1 MPMFIVNTNVAK
13 SDVPAGLLTE
23 ATEELARAMEKP
35 AQYIAVHINPDQM
48 MMFGGKGDPCALCSL
63 HSIGKIGSAYNKQY
77 SKLLCGLLSKH
88 LGISPDRGQ
97 VIALSQKTSI
107 THHFSI
113 YDIFLKSAV
122 FEIMTIFENN
132 LRDHQMEL
140 AHKEEEIVQL
150 KIKLQE
156 AEVKQRDAKCGGERG
171 AEVDSTQ
178 VNETQRAPEDV
189 ECLNAPGQTSDVPE
203 IDFEV
208 PDDWCAP
215 LSCETTKK
223 QEEGTCPSVR
233 LRPLYIPLWPVPVF
247 KEEHLMAAR
256 RCHSRGVN
264 SCSRIIVPQLPV
276 EAEHRG
282 KQRCQSLFRVKTSL
296 NRSRMEAVRS
306 AFHAQLAT
314 VMDSLLAA
322 AVCEIAKIF
331 EGSLC
336 EQQAELAQKT
346 EEISLLRSKL
356 EKAERRREEAE
367 GEGWSGRGRGDVT
380 RRQRGQLE
388 AADPHRISV
397 GKDVSAHSDPAEELG
412 QSLGGLKEE
421 VTGQDGASVKHERA
435 GSRPTLG
442 SVAVQTSEGSLAA
455 VDQRQIDNL
464 SATQAKAKCVE
475 MKVHQFSFFPLIS
488 LKCRIFLLPLIS
500 LHWDQGSRSADHRRL
515 QDQASSPFL
524 SISQS
529 GRCSPR
535 PDPSL
540 AQPGEWLPGLDTT
553 RGGVSSLENLRADG
567 TSCSGPASSS
577 AGTDAPCFRPG
588 FGSDETSNE
597 DDDSSFP
604 FLDQEPENQN
614 SIQNSVQGQAAGQR
628 GARQVQPQAP
638 SGESPWRPR
647 DERSGRGPINHTRRV
662 TTLGNRDPLRPQ
674 SNSQSLTLRHTNTLS
689 HPAAPGGGNGRPY
702 TCPYCTKCFTYPSH
716 QRRHLLRHTGVRLH
730 PCQFCDKSFLTP
742 SELTVHTRTHT
753 GERPFGC
760 AQCENPHQD
769 STSSPHLSIVS
780 SPSLNKI
787 KRSRRN
793 GESPKFFIISTEG
806 DDVRTVQPEELRPS
820 CPPLSTLESSPRMLS
835 PIQVLCSDITTLS
848 LEPEPFASYTEADII
863 STVEFNHTGEL
874 LATGDKGG
882 RVVIFQR
889 EPESKTEPFS
899 QGEYNVYST
908 FQSHEPEFDY
918 LKSLEIEEKINKI
931 RWLPQQNAA
940 HFLLSTND
948 KTIKLW
954 KVSER
959 DKRPEGYNLKDEEGR
974 IKDISTVTS
983 LQVPVLKP
991 MDLMVEVSPRRVF
1004 ANAHTYHVNSISV
1017 NSDYETYMSADD
1029 LRINLWHLDI
1039 TDRSFNIVDIK
1050 PANMEDLTEVIT
1062 AAEFHPHHC
1071 NLFVYSSSKGTL
1083 RLCDMREAALCDKH
1097 SKLFEEPE
1105 DPSARSFFSE
1115 IISSVS
1121 DVKFSHSGRYLL
1133 TRDYLTAK
1141 VWDLNMESK
1150 PLETY
1155 QVHDYLRS
1163 KLCSLYENDCIFDK
1177 FECAWNGSD
1186 SVIMTGAYNN
1196 FFRMFDRNTK
1206 RDVTLE
1212 ASRESSKPRAVLKPR
1227 RVCAAGG
1234 KRRKDDISVDSLDF
1248 TKKIL
1253 HTAWHPSENIIAI
1266 AATNN
1271 LYIFQDKLNSE
1282 MH

>member
-1 MPMFIVNTNVAK
+1 MVYGGVHLILPAQDAPRCAPVLRRRRRAAAWTLCWPASPPSPPPPPICHHHHAAQPSRGLPPSPLMGEDTDATLTLNHHGFLPDHNYVTEVVLGVAPLLLKGVQTDSRTPPLLHHLSMFTSVL
-13 SDVPAGLLTE
+13 LLTPPP
-23 ATEELARAMEKP
+23 LYP
-35 AQYIAVHINPDQM
+35 I
-48 MMFGGKGDPCALCSL
+48 DPPS
-63 HSIGKIGSAYNKQY
+63 Q
-77 SKLLCGLLSKH
+77 
-88 LGISPDRGQ
+88 PE
-97 VIALSQKTSI
+97 ALS
-107 THHFSI
+107 
-113 YDIFLKSAV
+113 
-122 FEIMTIFENN
+122 
-132 LRDHQMEL
+132 
-140 AHKEEEIVQL
+140 
-150 KIKLQE
+150 
-156 AEVKQRDAKCGGERG
+156 
-171 AEVDSTQ
+171 DS
-178 VNETQRAPEDV
+178 
-189 ECLNAPGQTSDVPE
+189 
-203 IDFEV
+203 
-208 PDDWCAP
+208 
-215 LSCETTKK
+215 
-223 QEEGTCPSVR
+223 
-233 LRPLYIPLWPVPVF
+233 
-247 KEEHLMAAR
+247 
-256 RCHSRGVN
+256 
-264 SCSRIIVPQLPV
+264 
-276 EAEHRG
+276 
-282 KQRCQSLFRVKTSL
+282 
-296 NRSRMEAVRS
+296 
-306 AFHAQLAT
+306 
-314 VMDSLLAA
+314 
-322 AVCEIAKIF
+322 
-331 EGSLC
+331 
-336 EQQAELAQKT
+336 
-346 EEISLLRSKL
+346 
-356 EKAERRREEAE
+356 
-367 GEGWSGRGRGDVT
+367 
-380 RRQRGQLE
+380 
-388 AADPHRISV
+388 
-397 GKDVSAHSDPAEELG
+397 
-412 QSLGGLKEE
+412 
-421 VTGQDGASVKHERA
+421 
-435 GSRPTLG
+435 
-442 SVAVQTSEGSLAA
+442 
-455 VDQRQIDNL
+455 
-464 SATQAKAKCVE
+464 
-475 MKVHQFSFFPLIS
+475 KV
-488 LKCRIFLLPLIS
+488 
-500 LHWDQGSRSADHRRL
+500 
-515 QDQASSPFL
+515 
-524 SISQS
+524 
-529 GRCSPR
+529 
-535 PDPSL
+535 
-540 AQPGEWLPGLDTT
+540 
-553 RGGVSSLENLRADG
+553 
-567 TSCSGPASSS
+567 
-577 AGTDAPCFRPG
+577 
-588 FGSDETSNE
+588 
-597 DDDSSFP
+597 
-604 FLDQEPENQN
+604 
-614 SIQNSVQGQAAGQR
+614 
-628 GARQVQPQAP
+628 
-638 SGESPWRPR
+638 
-647 DERSGRGPINHTRRV
+647 
-662 TTLGNRDPLRPQ
+662 
-674 SNSQSLTLRHTNTLS
+674 
-689 HPAAPGGGNGRPY
+689 
-702 TCPYCTKCFTYPSH
+702 
-716 QRRHLLRHTGVRLH
+716 
-730 PCQFCDKSFLTP
+730 
-742 SELTVHTRTHT
+742 
-753 GERPFGC
+753 
-760 AQCENPHQD
+760 
-769 STSSPHLSIVS
+769 
-780 SPSLNKI
+780 
-787 KRSRRN
+787 
-793 GESPKFFIISTEG
+793 
-806 DDVRTVQPEELRPS
+806 PEELRPS

-848 LEPEPFASYTEADII
+848 LEPEPFASYTEGLFSILFFPKADII

-889 EPESKTEPFS
+889 EPESKSEPFS

-974 IKDISTVTS
+974 IKDIATVTS

-1039 TDRSFNIVDIK
+1039 TDRSFSLFLSDIVDIK

-1062 AAEFHPHHC
+1062 AAEFHPLHC

-1155 QVHDYLRS
+1155 QIRVFVHVCCEPEPLSDAAVSHCKTLFHVHDYLRS

-1196 FFRMFDRNTK
+1196 FFRMFDRHTK

-1253 HTAWHPSENIIAI
+1253 HTAWHPNENIIAI